1 MTIIDRNEM
10 DELLAKHQ
18 VTLIGGGLD
27 EAPHAYK
34 NIEMVMESQQ
44 QLVDIV
50 GKFIPTIV
58 RMDGDSGRA
67 RKWK

>member
-1 MTIIDRNEM
+1 M
-10 DELLAKHQ
+10 DNTHK

-27 EAPHAYK
+27 EVPHAYK
-34 NIEMVMESQQ
+34 NKEMMMQSQH

-58 RMDGDSGRA
+58 RMDGDPIIGGK
-67 RKWK
+67 RK